1 MLLFQY
7 YIMRVNNEEILY
19 ELKLRLANEKSLKQ
33 KVLLKQLIE
42 LAEQL

>member
-7 YIMRVNNEEILY
+7 YIMRVNNEEILH
-19 ELKLRLANEKSLKQ
+19 ELKMRLADEKSLKQ

-42 LAEQL
+42 LADQL